1 LNSRCGVQA
10 IEAGFQGKVEAA
22 ATRVKA
28 TMAEARE
35 RERDEKLPLKAAL
48 E

>member
-10 IEAGFQGKVEAA
+10 TEAGFQRKAEAA
-22 ATRVKA
+22 AARVKA
-28 TMAEARE
+28 TMVEARE
-35 RERDEKLPLKAAL
+35 RERDEELPLKAAL